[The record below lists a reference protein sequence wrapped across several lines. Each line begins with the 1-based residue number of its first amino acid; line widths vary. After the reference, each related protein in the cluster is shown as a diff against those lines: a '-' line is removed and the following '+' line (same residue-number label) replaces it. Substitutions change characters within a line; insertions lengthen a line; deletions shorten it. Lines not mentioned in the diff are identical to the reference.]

1 MKITV
6 TTNELRDMAQVDA
19 NLTQRLFNR
28 VAMSNAALE
37 SKILKS
43 RAEIKEEINGI
54 ELSYD
59 NSKHEVSLEVHEPL
73 MLDLIKEYGSVASAI
88 TTLLFG
94 AKKTFQN
101 IMLKYATE
109 EGSVR
114 MMKRFSTKPEDE
126 KEK

>member
-6 TTNELRDMAQVDA
+6 TTNELREMAQVDA
-19 NLTQRLFNR
+19 NITQRLFNR

>member
-1 MKITV
+1 
-6 TTNELRDMAQVDA
+6 
-19 NLTQRLFNR
+19 
-28 VAMSNAALE
+28 
-37 SKILKS
+37 
-43 RAEIKEEINGI
+43 
-54 ELSYD
+54 
-59 NSKHEVSLEVHEPL
+59 

-114 MMKRFSTKPEDE
+114 MMKRFSPEENLKD
-126 KEK
+126 KI

>member
-6 TTNELRDMAQVDA
+6 TTNELREMAQVDA

-114 MMKRFSTKPEDE
+114 MMKRFSPEENLKD
-126 KEK
+126 KI